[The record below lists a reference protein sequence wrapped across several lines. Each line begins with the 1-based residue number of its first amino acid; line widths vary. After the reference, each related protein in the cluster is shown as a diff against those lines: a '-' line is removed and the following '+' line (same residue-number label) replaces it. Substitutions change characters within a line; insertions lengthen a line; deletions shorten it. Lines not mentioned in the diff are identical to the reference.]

1 MSIENTLAER
11 GNRYGDFTDHAR
23 LCQGIQFRMQK
34 FCLKADNADGFI
46 EPWKDR
52 LNNVQRQAL
61 TVIADKIA
69 RILSGDPNYADNWH
83 DIQGYAKLVED
94 RLPKTEQQE
103 HTDTLAQFDERRDAL
118 RGGSGGGS
126 HTVVLPDGSA
136 FGVVSFPLSK
146 DHWLYAD
153 RAYEDGADQPKEL
166 PAPIL
171 NHGSRETVV
180 AAGRY
185 AVRGATNCGKG
196 PDFDPDAL
204 VQNIVY
210 ALCGPYGGAFVQ
222 PPEAPIDPAEHIQ
235 RVSGMAITFG
245 KRVAIMDAYIKAGD
259 TGETYT
265 DYEARMLG
273 KDQAPIDPADVDI
286 SDNSHPRWK
295 DAPDWANY
303 LAQDGDGS
311 WYWYEHPIYARE
323 DNDAWYEQEGFD
335 GRIDDIG
342 EAAECN
348 PDWRNTRQA
357 RPTK

>member
-11 GNRYGDFTDHAR
+11 GNRYGDFTDHAD
-23 LCQGIQFRMQK
+23 LAQGIQFRMQR

-118 RGGSGGGS
+118 RRGSGGSS

-136 FGVVSFPLSK
+136 FGVVSFPLSQ
-146 DHWLYAD
+146 DHWLYAG

-180 AAGRY
+180 AAARY
-185 AVRGATNCGKG
+185 AVRGATNCGKE

-204 VQNIVY
+204 VQNMVY
-210 ALCGPYGGAFVQ
+210 ALCGPYGRA
-222 PPEAPIDPAEHIQ
+222 AP
-235 RVSGMAITFG
+235 T
-245 KRVAIMDAYIKAGD
+245 
-259 TGETYT
+259 
-265 DYEARMLG
+265 
-273 KDQAPIDPADVDI
+273 PIDPADVEIASAIDDDSERMQAI
-286 SDNSHPRWK
+286 GQNGEMASEVYAAVDGAPSWR
-295 DAPDWANY
+295 DAPSWAQW
-303 LAQDGDGS
+303 LAQDSGGR
-311 WYWYEHPIYARE
+311 WHWFECPIYADSDYE
-323 DNDAWYEQEGFD
+323 EWYEQEGFN
-335 GRIDDIG
+335 GGVERAG
-342 EAAECN
+342 ESEE
-348 PDWRNTRQA
+348 RNKNWSKTMRA
-357 RPTK
+357 RPAK

>member
-23 LCQGIQFRMQK
+23 LCQD
-34 FCLKADNADGFI
+34 LKAVMATFAVVQNTPNGVSVHL
-46 EPWKDR
+46 PWGDLPATHK
-52 LNNVQRQAL
+52 QAL
-61 TVIADKIA
+61 EVIADKIA

-103 HTDTLAQFDERRDAL
+103 HTDTLAQFDEWRDAL

-180 AAGRY
+180 AAARY
-185 AVRGATNCGKG
+185 AVRGATNCGKE

-204 VQNIVY
+204 VQNMVY

-222 PPEAPIDPAEHIQ
+222 PPEA
-235 RVSGMAITFG
+235 S
-245 KRVAIMDAYIKAGD
+245 
-259 TGETYT
+259 
-265 DYEARMLG
+265 
-273 KDQAPIDPADVDI
+273 IDPADVDI
-286 SDNSHPRWK
+286 SDAGAHSDLPPGEWR
-295 DAPDWANY
+295 A
-303 LAQDGDGS
+303 GDVVVALHNCDEQFTRLKRYTLRS
-311 WYWYEHPIYARE
+311 ENQYETVKVVA
-323 DNDAWYEQEGFD
+323 
-335 GRIDDIG
+335 DDRG
-342 EAAECN
+342 EEN
-348 PDWRNTRQA
+348 GWGVHNFRFHS

>member
-1 MSIENTLAER
+1 MSIESTLAER
-11 GNRYGDFTDHAR
+11 GNRYGDFTDHAD
-23 LCQGIQFRMQK
+23 LAQGIQFRMQR
-34 FCLKADNADGFI
+34 FCLKANNADGFI

-180 AAGRY
+180 AAARY
-185 AVRGATNCGKG
+185 AVRGATNCGKE

-204 VQNIVY
+204 VQNMVY

-222 PPEAPIDPAEHIQ
+222 PPEA
-235 RVSGMAITFG
+235 S
-245 KRVAIMDAYIKAGD
+245 
-259 TGETYT
+259 
-265 DYEARMLG
+265 
-273 KDQAPIDPADVDI
+273 IDPADVDI
-286 SDNSHPRWK
+286 FDTDH
-295 DAPDWANY
+295 AA
-303 LAQDGDGS
+303 DGTLMLDPATWEAGDVLVCVVPGDS
-311 WYWYEHPIYARE
+311 VRYGEKYVYTG
-323 DNDAWYEQEGFD
+323 DNDDTGRDYMVEVQPLD
-335 GRIDDIG
+335 GGRVLAG
-342 EAAECN
+342 QRYAN
-348 PDWRNTRQA
+348 RFRFHS